1 MGKQTLNL
9 TGDLYSY
16 LLDVSLR
23 ESPVLKALRKE
34 TDELENSQ
42 MQISPDQGQFMAM
55 LVKLTAAKQI
65 IEIGTFTG
73 YSTLVMAQAL
83 PGNGCIIACD
93 NSEKWTA
100 IASKYW
106 QLAGV
111 ADSIDLRLAPAL
123 ETLQLLIDGG
133 HAGKFDLVFIDADKV
148 NIRNYFEY
156 SLILLKAGG
165 VVLVDNVLWSGSVID
180 SSDETD
186 DTCSIRHFNESLL
199 QDERVEISLVPI
211 GDGLTIARKV

>member
-1 MGKQTLNL
+1 MGKQTLDL

-23 ESPVLKALRKE
+23 ESPELKALRKE
-34 TDELENSQ
+34 TDELDNAQ
-42 MQISPDQGQFMAM
+42 MQISPDQGQFMAL
-55 LVKLTAAKQI
+55 LVKLIAAKQI

-83 PGNGCIIACD
+83 PDIGKIIDCD

-100 IASKYW
+100 IATKHC

-111 ADSIDLRLAPAL
+111 NERIDLRLAPAL
-123 ETLQLLIDGG
+123 QTLQLLIDDG
-133 HAGKFDLVFIDADKV
+133 HASQFDLVFIDADKV
-148 NIRNYFEY
+148 NILNYFEH
-156 SLILLKAGG
+156 SMVLLKAGG

-180 SSDETD
+180 KRDQSD
-186 DTCSIRHFNESLL
+186 DTCSIRDFNQFLL
-199 QDERVEISLVPI
+199 QDDRVEISMIAI
-211 GDGLTIARKV
+211 GDGLTIARKK